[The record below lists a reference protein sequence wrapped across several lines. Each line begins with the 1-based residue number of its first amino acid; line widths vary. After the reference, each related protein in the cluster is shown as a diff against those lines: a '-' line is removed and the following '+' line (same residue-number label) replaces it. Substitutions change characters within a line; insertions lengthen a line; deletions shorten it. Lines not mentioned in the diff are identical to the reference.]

1 VSELDI
7 ELIKVDNNNK
17 ETFENIYEFYLYE
30 ISKYLGYDVEE
41 NGKFSDNNTR
51 NYIYNI
57 KREQILIKKNGKYA
71 GFLLIFKRDNYNY
84 INEFG
89 ILPKYRSGF
98 FTYKVIRKYFLETN
112 KVTKFN
118 IINENKRWLECVEY
132 MINKNNDICKII
144 EKKEITF
151 HKSKDQK
158 YKFTSFFVEPV

>member
-1 VSELDI
+1 MDI

-132 MINKNNDICKII
+132 IINKNKN
-144 EKKEITF
+144 
-151 HKSKDQK
+151 HKNGLPL
-158 YKFTSFFVEPV
+158 YAEVRFFVKDCFNK

>member
-1 VSELDI
+1 MSELDI

-71 GFLLIFKRDNYNY
+71 GFLLIFKRDNYN
-84 INEFG
+84 
-89 ILPKYRSGF
+89 
-98 FTYKVIRKYFLETN
+98 
-112 KVTKFN
+112 
-118 IINENKRWLECVEY
+118 
-132 MINKNNDICKII
+132 
-144 EKKEITF
+144 
-151 HKSKDQK
+151 
-158 YKFTSFFVEPV
+158 

>member
-1 VSELDI
+1 MDI

-118 IINENKRWLECVEY
+118 IINENKRWLEY